1 MTATINP
8 TTKAPTIA
16 KIIARFDDEGGAGV
30 KTILVATLPSEWS
43 GTLKVTIF

>member
-16 KIIARFDDEGGAGV
+16 KIIGRFDEGGAGV

-43 GTLKVTIF
+43 GTLKNTIF